1 MSDHKMSESAK
12 KTVNW
17 EKYTALS
24 SMLIAVCALVI
35 SIWQSYSIQQH
46 NKLSLRPYLE
56 HVLNTNL
63 NGSWDIYI
71 YNQGMGPAQVVGGYL
86 KVDGIEKPDFNSFL
100 DALGED
106 KSCYTTGMIGRFYKV
121 GDEQVVLRTL
131 HKSCF
136 KSREELSE
144 MLSRVEI
151 VLEYQ
156 SLYGEGYRLV
166 IDGQRFAAL

>member
-56 HVLNTNL
+56 AEFNTSL
-63 NGSWDIYI
+63 EGYWELYI
-71 YNQGMGPAQVVGGYL
+71 NNQGMGPAQVTSLKY
-86 KVDGIEKPDFNSFL
+86 KVDGKLYQNRNEFL
-100 DALGED
+100 IALGED
-106 KSCYTTGMIGRFYKV
+106 PECYSTGNIGRFYKIA
-121 GDEQVVLRTL
+121 DRQIAFRTL
-131 HKSCF
+131 NASCY
-136 KSREELSE
+136 KPLEQMEAS
-144 MLSRVEI
+144 LSRMQI

-156 SLYGEGYRLV
+156 SLYGESYRLV
-166 IDGQRFAAL
+166 IGDQDAAG